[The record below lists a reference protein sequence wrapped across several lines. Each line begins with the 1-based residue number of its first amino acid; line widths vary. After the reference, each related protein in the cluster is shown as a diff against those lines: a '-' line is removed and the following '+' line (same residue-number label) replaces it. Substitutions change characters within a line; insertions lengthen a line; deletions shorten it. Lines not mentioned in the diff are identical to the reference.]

1 MPQRVQFALLVLTLA
16 ISSAAAA
23 DTIVLKN
30 GRRIVASNVTE
41 DAEHVSYETP
51 AGQMRIPKSIVLRIE
66 RDNQSYAS
74 AAGAD
79 TSPPVSAPQIEP
91 LRGYEDMQ
99 RLTIHDDSIDFGY
112 IAKLETEARL
122 GGKAAIEKVA
132 AAHYA
137 AAQFLLSK
145 GDTDDAIDHYR
156 QALVF
161 APDNTGL
168 LLNLAVLNL
177 RESHFTAA
185 LDPLEHARR
194 VTPDSSPVAADIAK
208 LEGWA
213 YSGANKLDKAIEE
226 WKRSEKLRPDSE
238 VEQAL
243 EKAQRDKSEEESY
256 REGETAHF
264 NLKYYGG
271 AAPDLARAILRVL
284 EDDFRDL
291 ESQLDYTPPESIGVI
306 LYTEQSF
313 ADITRAPGWVGA
325 LNDGRLRIPVQG
337 LSSVTP
343 ELAHVLKHELTHSFV
358 GQKSHGRAPTWLQ
371 EGVAQYMEGRRSA
384 SVAAALVDASAQGGV
399 PSLAA
404 LEGSWMGLP
413 ENSAA
418 LAYAWSLAVVESIIQ
433 AGGTSDISR
442 LLDRVAT
449 SPSTEAACREALHSS
464 YADLEQQA
472 VAYLKREYVR

>member
-1 MPQRVQFALLVLTLA
+1 MVLA
-16 ISSAAAA
+16 VSSVASA

-30 GRRIVASNVTE
+30 GRRIIASNVTE
-41 DAEHVSYETP
+41 DADHVTYETP
-51 AGQMRIPKSIVLRIE
+51 AGQMSIPKSIVARIE
-66 RDNQSYAS
+66 HDNQSYSSVSVTDAP
-74 AAGAD
+74 
-79 TSPPVSAPQIEP
+79 PPVSAPQIEP
-91 LRGYEDMQ
+91 LHGFEDVES
-99 RLTIHDDSIDFGY
+99 LTIHGDSIDFGY
-112 IAKLETEARL
+112 IAKLETDART
-122 GGKAAIEKVA
+122 GDKTAIEKVA

-137 AAQFLLSK
+137 AAQFLLGK

-156 QALVF
+156 QALIF
-161 APDNTGL
+161 SPDNTGL
-168 LLNLAVLNL
+168 LLNLAVLYL
-177 RESHFTAA
+177 RESQFTAA
-185 LDPLEHARR
+185 LEPLEHARR
-194 VTPDSSPVAADIAK
+194 VTPDTSPTAADIAK

-213 YSGANKLDKAIEE
+213 YSGANKLDKAVEE
-226 WKRSEKLRPDSE
+226 WKRSEKLRPDTE

-243 EKAQRDKSEEESY
+243 EKAQRDRSEEESY

-264 NLKYYGG
+264 ELKYYGG
-271 AAPDLARAILRVL
+271 AAPDLARAILHAL
-284 EDDFRDL
+284 EEDFRDL

-337 LSSVTP
+337 LTGVTP
-343 ELAHVLKHELTHSFV
+343 DLAHVLKHELTHSFV

-371 EGVAQYMEGRRSA
+371 EGVAQYMEGRRST
-384 SVAAALVDASAQGGV
+384 SVAAALVDASVQGGL
-399 PSLAA
+399 PGLGS

-418 LAYAWSLAVVESIIQ
+418 LAYAWSLAVVESIVQ
-433 AGGTSDISR
+433 QGGTSDISR

-464 YADLEQQA
+464 YADIEQQTI
-472 VAYLKREYVR
+472 AYLKKEYVR

>member
-1 MPQRVQFALLVLTLA
+1 MHSRVSLALLVMLA
-16 ISSAAAA
+16 VLPVAAAA

-41 DAEHVSYETP
+41 DAEHVTYETP
-51 AGQMRIPKSIVLRIE
+51 AGQMSIPKSIVARIE
-66 RDNQSYAS
+66 RDNQGYSSAS
-74 AAGAD
+74 STDA
-79 TSPPVSAPQIEP
+79 TPPVSAPQIEP
-91 LRGYEDMQ
+91 LRGYEDVEH
-99 RLTIHDDSIDFGY
+99 LTIRGDSIDFGY
-112 IAKLETEARL
+112 IAKLETEART
-122 GGKAAIEKVA
+122 GGTAAVEKVA

-137 AAQFLLSK
+137 AAQYLLAK

-168 LLNLAVLNL
+168 LLNLAVLHL
-177 RESHFTAA
+177 RESQFTAA
-185 LDPLEHARR
+185 LEPLEHAQR

-226 WKRSEKLRPDSE
+226 WKRSEKLHPDPE

-243 EKAQRDKSEEESY
+243 EKAERDKSEEESY

-271 AAPDLARAILRVL
+271 ANPDLAHAILHAL

-306 LYTEQSF
+306 LYTEQAF
-313 ADITRAPGWVGA
+313 GDITRAPGWVGA

-337 LSSVTP
+337 LTSVTP
-343 ELAHVLKHELTHSFV
+343 DLAHVLKHELTHSFV

-384 SVAAALVDASAQGGV
+384 SVAAALVDAAAQGGM
-399 PSLAA
+399 PSLGA

-413 ENSAA
+413 ENSAS
-418 LAYAWSLAVVESIIQ
+418 LAYAWSLAVVEAIVQ
-433 AGGTSDISR
+433 AGGMSDISR

-449 SPSTEAACREALHSS
+449 SPSTEAACHEALRAS
-464 YADLEQQA
+464 YSDLEQQA
-472 VAYLKREYVR
+472 VTYLKREYVR

>member
-1 MPQRVQFALLVLTLA
+1 VPFRSPLTLLIVLA
-16 ISSAAAA
+16 VSSAVAA

-30 GRRIVASNVTE
+30 GRRIIASNVTE
-41 DAEHVSYETP
+41 DAEHVTYETP
-51 AGQMRIPKSIVLRIE
+51 AGQMSIPKSIVARIE
-66 RDNQSYAS
+66 RDNQTYSSAS
-74 AAGAD
+74 AAGA
-79 TSPPVSAPQIEP
+79 SPPVSAPQIEP
-91 LRGYEDMQ
+91 LRGYDDVE
-99 RLTIHDDSIDFGY
+99 RLTIHGDSIDFGY
-112 IAKLETEARL
+112 IAKLESDARS
-122 GGKAAIEKVA
+122 GDKAAVEKVA
-132 AAHYA
+132 AAHYT
-137 AAQFLLSK
+137 AAQFLIGK

-168 LLNLAVLNL
+168 LLNLAVLYL
-177 RESHFTAA
+177 RESQFTAA
-185 LDPLEHARR
+185 LEPLEHARH
-194 VTPDSSPVAADIAK
+194 VTPDASPASADIAK

-226 WKRSEKLRPDSE
+226 WKRAEQLHPDPE

-243 EKAQRDKSEEESY
+243 DKAQRDKSEEESY

-271 AAPDLARAILRVL
+271 AAPDLAHGILHVL
-284 EDDFRDL
+284 EDDYRDL

-306 LYTEQSF
+306 LYTGQSF

-325 LNDGRLRIPVQG
+325 LNDGRIRIPVQG
-337 LSSVTP
+337 LTGVTP
-343 ELAHVLKHELTHSFV
+343 ELASVLKHELTHSFV

-384 SVAAALVDASAQGGV
+384 SVAAALVDAAAQGGV
-399 PSLAA
+399 PGLGS

-418 LAYAWSLAVVESIIQ
+418 MAYAWSLAVIESIVRD
-433 AGGTSDISR
+433 GGISDISR
-442 LLDRVAT
+442 LLDRIAT
-449 SPSTEAACREALHSS
+449 APSAEAACREALHSS
-464 YADLEQQA
+464 YSDLEQQA
-472 VAYLKREYVR
+472 VTYLKREYVR